1 MVDDTSIVY
10 LYGFSTLLESKLIN
24 VIKIIEQQLEQNHQI
39 SIVFIH
45 DGVIGTS
52 KKNKITSSMKKLLDL
67 PITTYSLLPD
77 LKARGINTSNL
88 QNKVNGIDYEDLVD
102 ILFAF
107 VRVIIERNIFSAN
120 DEHKHFQI

>member
-24 VIKIIEQQLEQNHQI
+24 LIKIIEKQLEQKYQI

-45 DGVIGTS
+45 DGIIGTS
-52 KKNKITSSMKKLLDL
+52 KKNKITSSMKKLLNL

-77 LKARGINTSNL
+77 LKARGIDATNL
-88 QNKVNGIDYEDLVD
+88 QNKVKGIEYEDLVD
-102 ILFAF
+102 IL
-107 VRVIIERNIFSAN
+107 VTIPKIVSWM
-120 DEHKHFQI
+120 

>member
-24 VIKIIEQQLEQNHQI
+24 LIKIIEKQIDHNSEI

-52 KKNKITSSMKKLLDL
+52 KKNKITTSMKKLLNL

-77 LKARGINTSNL
+77 LKARGIDVVNL
-88 QNKVNGIDYEDLVD
+88 QKKVKGIEYEDLVD
-102 ILFAF
+102 IL
-107 VRVIIERNIFSAN
+107 VTIPKIVSWM
-120 DEHKHFQI
+120 

>member
-1 MVDDTSIVY
+1 MVDNTSIVY

-24 VIKIIEQQLEQNHQI
+24 LIKIIEQQLEQNHQI

-102 ILFAF
+102 IL
-107 VRVIIERNIFSAN
+107 VTIPKIVSWM
-120 DEHKHFQI
+120 

>member
-24 VIKIIEQQLEQNHQI
+24 LIKIIEKQIEQNSKI
-39 SIVFIH
+39 SVVFIH

-52 KKNKITSSMKKLLDL
+52 KKNKITSSMKKLLNL

-77 LKARGINTSNL
+77 LKARGFDATNL
-88 QNKVNGIDYEDLVD
+88 QNIVKGVEYEDLVD
-102 ILFAF
+102 IL
-107 VRVIIERNIFSAN
+107 VTIPKIVSWM
-120 DEHKHFQI
+120 